1 MADSPI
7 NQIKIRA
14 IEAQVIEILRTTYD
28 PEIPVNIYDLG
39 LVYDIDVDSAGVV
52 TIQMTLTSPACP
64 VAEILPAQV
73 ESRVNAIDGVTDTQ
87 VQIVWDPPWT
97 PERMSDAAKLELGFM

>member
-1 MADSPI
+1 MPDSPI
-7 NQIKIRA
+7 DQIKIRA
-14 IEAQVIEILRTTYD
+14 IEAQVTEILRTTYD

-39 LVYDIDVDSAGVV
+39 LVYDVDVDRAGVV

-97 PERMSDAAKLELGFM
+97 PERMSDAARLELGFM